1 MVTISDIAAKS
12 HVSRTLVSRTLN
24 NKPGASPETRERIL
38 SVARELNYRPN
49 ALAKSLVKQKTQ
61 VIGVVMDTLCE
72 PFFFDLISGMQ
83 DAAEKL
89 DYNIVFSNG
98 RCDADIKLKY
108 LDFFTQGITDGVI
121 AYGSYKKRLSFI
133 KRIASSSSSFV
144 LVEGT
149 LPGLEINNVRVDNF
163 QGAYD
168 ATIHLIDLGYRRIS
182 HFTGDMNYDV
192 SLERFN
198 GFVTAMH
205 DRSVPISATNIV
217 NADFDAESGYVHMR
231 RLIESHELPDAIFFG
246 ADLTAFGALRAL
258 YEGGIKVPED
268 IALIGF
274 DGDKPRDAKIVYPEL
289 TTYRQP
295 LYQMGEESVKLLV
308 NSILHPE
315 APPVVRTFKPELVIG
330 DTCR

>member
-12 HVSRTLVSRTLN
+12 NVSRTLVSRTLN
-24 NKPGASPETRERIL
+24 NKPGVSPETRKRIL
-38 SVARELNYRPN
+38 SVAQELNYRPN
-49 ALAKSLVKQKTQ
+49 ALAKSLVQQKTQ
-61 VIGVVMDTLCE
+61 VIGVVMDSLCE

-98 RCDADIKLKY
+98 RFDADVKLKY

-121 AYGSYKKRLSFI
+121 AYGSYKKHLSFI
-133 KRIASSSSSFV
+133 QRIASNTSCFV

-149 LPGLEINNVRVDNF
+149 LPGLQINNVRVDNF
-163 QGAYD
+163 KGAYD
-168 ATIHLIDLGYRRIS
+168 ATAHLIDLGYRRIS

-198 GFVTAMH
+198 GFIAAMH
-205 DRSVPISATNIV
+205 DRSVPISSSNIV
-217 NADFDAESGYVHMR
+217 NADFGEESGYAQMR
-231 RLIESHELPDAIFFG
+231 RLIETRELPEAVFFG

-258 YEGGIKVPED
+258 YESGVRVPDD

-274 DGDKPRDAKIVYPEL
+274 DGDTPRDAKIVYPKL
-289 TTYRQP
+289 TTCRQP
-295 LYQMGEESVKLLV
+295 LYQMGEASVKLLV
-308 NSILHPE
+308 NSILHPGD
-315 APPVVRTFKPELVIG
+315 PPAVRVFEPELVVG
-330 DTCR
+330 DTCK

>member
-1 MVTISDIAAKS
+1 MVTISDIAEKS

-24 NKPGASPETRERIL
+24 NKPGVGPETRKRIL
-38 SVARELNYRPN
+38 SVARDLNYRPN
-49 ALAKSLVKQKTQ
+49 ALAKSLVQQKTQ
-61 VIGVVMDTLCE
+61 TIGVVMDSLCE
-72 PFFFDLISGMQ
+72 PFFFDLISGLQ
-83 DAAEKL
+83 DTAEKL
-89 DYNIVFSNG
+89 NYNIVFSNG
-98 RCDADIKLKY
+98 RCNADVKLRY

-121 AYGSYKKRLSFI
+121 AYGSYKKHLSFI
-133 KRIASSSSSFV
+133 ERLASNTPCFV
-144 LVEGT
+144 LIEGT
-149 LPGLEINNVRVDNF
+149 LPGLKINNVRVDNF
-163 QGAYD
+163 KGAYN
-168 ATIHLIDLGYRRIS
+168 ATTHLIDLGYHKIS

-205 DRSVPISATNIV
+205 DRSIPISASNIV
-217 NADFDAESGYVHMR
+217 NADFGEESGYIQMQQ
-231 RLIESHELPDAIFFG
+231 LIQSQKLPEAIFFG

-258 YEGGIKVPED
+258 YESGIKVPDD

-274 DGDKPRDAKIVYPEL
+274 DGDTPRDTKILYPKL

-315 APPVVRTFKPELVIG
+315 TPPVVRIFEPELVIG
-330 DTCR
+330 DTCK